1 MDPNP
6 HVLIVEDHDN
16 LRDILVRHLIGHGYL
31 AVGTSDATG
40 LQALMGKQVFDAV
53 VLDLNLPDEDGLSI
67 AKRLRVT
74 CPGIF
79 IVMMTARNSNNDR
92 ILGYD
97 SGADVY
103 ITKPSSGE
111 ELLAALNSWKRR
123 TLAEPEVSS
132 RIQFN
137 VQAREVIGDERMA
150 LGAAET
156 TLLQCLCLAPNLRLE
171 YFRLLEALDYSMD
184 TKGKAA
190 LEVHMARLRKKLLQV
205 GCEKPAIKAIRNEG
219 YQLVELIILV

>member
-1 MDPNP
+1 MDVNL

-16 LRDILVRHLIGHGYL
+16 LRDMLVRHLGQHGYL
-31 AVGTSDATG
+31 AVGTSDAIG
-40 LQALMGKQVFDAV
+40 LQELMSRQVFDAV
-53 VLDLNLPDEDGLSI
+53 VLDLTLPDEDGLSI
-67 AKRLRVT
+67 AKRLRAS

-79 IVMMTARNSNNDR
+79 IVMMTARNSNADR

-123 TLAEPEVSS
+123 ANTEPEVSS

-137 VQAREVIGDERMA
+137 VQARELIGLGRVA

-171 YFRLLEALDYSMD
+171 HFRLLDALGYSVD
-184 TKGKAA
+184 AKGKAA
-190 LEVHMARLRKKLLQV
+190 LEVHMARLRKKLLEV
-205 GCEKPAIKAIRNEG
+205 GCAKPAIKAIRSEG
-219 YQLVELIILV
+219 YQLVEPIVLV